1 MDNENDRHSSAVFSS
16 DRTRLH
22 ALELHIVRSI
32 AERYGARV
40 QADSETK
47 AIKVSFRETQGDCC
61 CLELEEQ
68 LCRMYDHVSTL
79 VGPLAMGKIPICIV
93 LN

>member
-1 MDNENDRHSSAVFSS
+1 MNHEGWWDSSAIFSS

-32 AERYGARV
+32 AERHGATV
-40 QADSETK
+40 QTDSETK
-47 AIKVSFRETQGDCC
+47 TIKVRFPETQGDFC

-68 LCRMYDHVSTL
+68 LCGMYHHVSVL
-79 VGPLAMGKIPICIV
+79 VGPLAMGKIPICIMR
-93 LN
+93 N

>member
-1 MDNENDRHSSAVFSS
+1 MDHEKYWDSSAMFSS
-16 DRTRLH
+16 DRTSLH

-40 QADSETK
+40 ETDSETK
-47 AIKVSFRETQGDCC
+47 AIKVSFPGTHSDFCC
-61 CLELEEQ
+61 IELEDQ
-68 LCRMYDHVSTL
+68 LCGMYDHVSTL
-79 VGPLAMGKIPICIV
+79 VGPLVMGKIPICIV

>member
-1 MDNENDRHSSAVFSS
+1 MKNENEWQSSVIFSS
-16 DRTRLH
+16 DKTRLH
-22 ALELHIVRSI
+22 ALELHLVRSI

-40 QADSETK
+40 QADLETK
-47 AIKVSFRETQGDCC
+47 AIKVSFQGTQGDCC

-68 LCRMYDHVSTL
+68 LRGMYDHIHTL
-79 VGPLAMGKIPICIV
+79 VGPLAMGKIPLCIV

>member
-1 MDNENDRHSSAVFSS
+1 MNSENDWHSSVIFSS

-47 AIKVSFRETQGDCC
+47 AIKVSFRGTQGDCC
-61 CLELEEQ
+61 CLEVEEQ
-68 LCRMYDHVSTL
+68 LSGMYDHVSTL
-79 VGPLAMGKIPICIV
+79 VESLAMGKIPLCIV